1 MSYGRWDSHGSNF
14 DLVRDHG
21 SKLDQSLS
29 ALIDDLS
36 TRGMLD
42 DVTIIVWG
50 EFGRTPKINKDAG
63 RDHWPQVN
71 SALLVG
77 GGMKKLEQSGRP
89 MSQVLPKKARWIK
102 ERATTF
108 FPEENRLVTASG
120 EEINYEYLVI
130 AMGLQLDYNKVDDKF
145 IVFLMIS
152 TEI

>member
-1 MSYGRWDSHGSNF
+1 
-14 DLVRDHG
+14 
-21 SKLDQSLS
+21 
-29 ALIDDLS
+29 
-36 TRGMLD
+36 
-42 DVTIIVWG
+42 
-50 EFGRTPKINKDAG
+50 
-63 RDHWPQVN
+63 
-71 SALLVG
+71 
-77 GGMKKLEQSGRP
+77 